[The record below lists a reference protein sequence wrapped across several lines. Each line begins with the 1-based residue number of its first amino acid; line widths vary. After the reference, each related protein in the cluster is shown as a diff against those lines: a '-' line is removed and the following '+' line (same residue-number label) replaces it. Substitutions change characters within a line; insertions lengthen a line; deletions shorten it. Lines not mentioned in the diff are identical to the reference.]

1 MMSGSNPVI
10 AFLNKMTD
18 LIILNALFVLCSIPI
33 VTIGPAITAMYCV
46 NLRSIRYGDG
56 YVVRI
61 FFRSLRRDFWQSIVA
76 WLATMVVGAL
86 FALDI
91 FFWLQSGF
99 GVVSIV
105 MTVVSIC
112 FAFLAFII
120 IIWLFPLIAKT
131 ENKLSVHVK
140 NAAAM
145 AVGHFIPYTLI
156 CVVILLGVFYAA
168 YVSLVA
174 DIILLLIGFAVV
186 SYMLSFFIYRVFA
199 MHMQEEPLDDDDP
212 LYGEHTKRY

>member
-1 MMSGSNPVI
+1 MPGNNPVI

-18 LIILNALFVLCSIPI
+18 LLILNALFVLCSVPI

-56 YVVRI
+56 YVVQI
-61 FFRSLRRDFWQSIVA
+61 FFRSLRRDFWQALVA
-76 WLATMVVGAL
+76 WLVTMAVGSL

-91 FFWLQSGF
+91 FFWLQSDLGAIS
-99 GVVSIV
+99 VV
-105 MTVVSIC
+105 MTVVSIF

-120 IIWLFPLIAKT
+120 VIWLFPLIAKT

-156 CVVILLGVFYAA
+156 CAAILFGVFYAA
-168 YVSLVA
+168 YVSLAA
-174 DIILLLIGFAVV
+174 DIILFLIGFAVV

-212 LYGEHTKRY
+212 LYGEQKKGY

>member
-1 MMSGSNPVI
+1 MPDNNPVI

-18 LIILNALFVLCSIPI
+18 LLILNVLFMLCSIPI

-61 FFRSLRRDFWQSIVA
+61 FFRSFFRDFGQSLVA
-76 WLATMVVGAL
+76 WLVTMVVGTL
-86 FALDI
+86 FTLDI
-91 FFWLQSGF
+91 FFWLHNDF
-99 GVVSIV
+99 GVISIV
-105 MTVVSIC
+105 MAVVSIC
-112 FAFLAFII
+112 FAFLVFIVV
-120 IIWLFPLIAKT
+120 IWLFPLIAKT

-156 CVVILLGVFYAA
+156 CAIILCGTFYMA
-168 YVSLVA
+168 YISLVA

-186 SYMLSFFIYRVFA
+186 SYILSFFIYRVFA
-199 MHMQEEPLDDDDP
+199 KHMQEEPMDDDP
-212 LYGEHTKRY
+212 LYGESEKR